1 MSIYYGGQDPDPTHS
16 AGYRAGMRQP
26 SLRTSIEFIVPPNVD
41 LPRLDKE
48 LRERFGID
56 TLPPDSRIARE
67 LNDAERSAQLFAWQ
81 TMALALELLNAIR
94 IPCFARGVLLDLTT
108 LDAARSLYRASFLFP
123 VVEGVSVDWI
133 VRCMAQARQ
142 LLVQLASPALTDAA
156 AQALLDHLHESFVEE
171 CRKQI
176 YGGDATIPVLK
187 TAFGLGV
194 PFLHVGA
201 GIYQLGWGKH
211 RRLSDRSASDLDA
224 AIAVRATQNKVAC
237 AQMLRQAGLPAPVH
251 GLAASVDDAIVLAE
265 KMGFPVVVK
274 PADCDRGE
282 GVTIDINDTNAL
294 ASAFDKAAA
303 FSRSILVERQVPGVC
318 HRILI
323 AGNTLAYVVGRL
335 PMGVKGDGTHTIR
348 QLIALVND
356 EDARKAKHLRDKPQ
370 PCDELAE
377 HTLAS
382 QGLRLDDILEAEQ
395 MGWLRP
401 IESTEWGG
409 LPDVA
414 TDRIHPDN
422 LRIAIEA
429 TRCMGLQVAGVD
441 LITTDISQPWYET
454 GAIINE
460 VNFTP
465 YLGLMFDYQ
474 RAGVLE
480 VVRGLTAHG
489 TRIPVEVFVGDRAAM
504 TAARARQQA
513 LAAGGTK
520 AFLTSHN
527 ETHDGDQVIRMALAH
542 DGLFQRCRALLV
554 NSQVEAILLVIQTD
568 ELLSSGLP
576 VDAIDRL
583 EVTNQRLLNASNQK
597 PLSPAAT
604 ESLLNLLRLY
614 MAAARPA
621 DELPRDAA
629 SLVTP
634 A

>member
-1 MSIYYGGQDPDPTHS
+1 
-16 AGYRAGMRQP
+16 MRQP
-26 SLRTSIEFIVPPNVD
+26 SLRTSLEFIVPPNVD
-41 LPRLDKE
+41 LARLDTE

-56 TLPPDSRIARE
+56 TLPPDSRIARA
-67 LNDAERSAQLFAWQ
+67 LNDAERSAQSFAWQ
-81 TMALALELLNAIR
+81 AMALALELLNAIR

-142 LLVQLASPALTDAA
+142 LLVELTSPALTDTA
-156 AQALLDHLHESFVEE
+156 AQALLDNLHESFVEE
-171 CRKQI
+171 CRKHI
-176 YGGDATIPVLK
+176 YGGEATIPVLK
-187 TAFGLGV
+187 TAFGQGV
-194 PFLHVGA
+194 PFLHLGA

-237 AQMLRQAGLPAPVH
+237 AQILRQAGLPAPVH

-265 KMGFPVVVK
+265 KIGFPVVVK

-282 GVTIDINDTNAL
+282 GVSIDINDIDAL

-303 FSRSILVERQVPGVC
+303 FSKSILVERQVRGVC

-335 PMGVKGDGTHTIR
+335 PMGVKGDGIHTIR
-348 QLIALVND
+348 QLIAIVND
-356 EDARKAKHLRDKPQ
+356 KDARKAKHLREKPQ

-377 HTLAS
+377 QTLAS

-441 LITTDISQPWYET
+441 LITPDISRPWYEN

-489 TRIPVEVFVGDRAAM
+489 TRIPVEAFVGDGAAL
-504 TAARARQQA
+504 AAAKARQQA
-513 LAAGGTK
+513 LAAEGTR
-520 AFLTSHN
+520 AFLVSHN
-527 ETHDGDQVIRMALAH
+527 EAHDGEQAIRMALAPAR
-542 DGLFQRCRALLV
+542 LFQRCRALLI

-568 ELLSSGLP
+568 ELLACGLP
-576 VDAIDRL
+576 IDMINRL
-583 EVTNQRLLNASNQK
+583 EVINRRLISATNHK
-597 PLSPAAT
+597 PLVTAT
-604 ESLLNLLRLY
+604 TENLLNLLRLY
-614 MAAARPA
+614 TPAARAAAQPTG
-621 DELPRDAA
+621 DAA
-629 SLVTP
+629 VSAPSVQALP
-634 A
+634 LSA